1 MGKSNRL
8 AGADLLAAIRAA
20 GENLSSNGYAQ
31 LCGYVDEDGAPL
43 KQEFVI
49 AWTQAAADSAGVSV
63 DEYVTAFEEALEEK
77 KAEEAINDQLETAL
91 KDQGV
96 ERDDPMDTVS
106 DDTCNFAIASG
117 MMMLKDLGLLID
129 PNFQIPPEEQHSTRL
144 RVTEWVRTYR
154 RLMQHSHGIHVVN
167 LCRHITV
174 AFYSYI
180 GPSSIPLDD
189 RFEIFGKA
197 WDQLETAIN
206 GADKTSVTV
215 VDELQAKSNEY
226 HDAVA
231 RVLANVIRTEAHNR
245 YTDDDWGRPQEFKD
259 DETYLSEQLAW
270 MARGSQPYMVD
281 AAATCSAGLVSGIGS
296 RRISFNT
303 QPQKILSEMMKYIES
318 LEHAWPKDKRPE
330 GKW

>member
-1 MGKSNRL
+1 MGKSKRL
-8 AGADLLAAIRAA
+8 TGADLLAAIRGA

-31 LCGYVDEDGAPL
+31 LCGYVDDGGAPL

-117 MMMLKDLGLLID
+117 MMLLKDLGLLID
-129 PNFQIPPEEQHSTRL
+129 PDFQIPSEEEHSTRL

-154 RLMQHSHGIHVVN
+154 RLMQHSHGIHIVN
-167 LCRHITV
+167 FCRHITV
-174 AFYSYI
+174 AYYSYI

-197 WDQLETAIN
+197 WDQLETAISGAN
-206 GADKTSVTV
+206 GISANEVN
-215 VDELQAKSNEY
+215 ELQAKSNKY
-226 HDAVA
+226 YDAIG
-231 RVLANVIRTEAHNR
+231 RVLANVIRTESHNR
-245 YTDDDWGRPQEFKD
+245 FTDDNWGRPQEFQD
-259 DETYLSEQLAW
+259 DEAYISEQLAW
-270 MARGSQPYMVD
+270 FARGSQPYMVD
-281 AAATCSAGLVSGIGS
+281 AAAICSAGLVSGIGS
-296 RRISFNT
+296 RRISFNA
-303 QPQKILSEMMKYIES
+303 QPQKILSEIMKYVEG
-318 LEHAWPKDKRPE
+318 LENAWPKDKRPE
-330 GKW
+330 SKW